1 MIDVSKYCDGMRGGN
16 VKIRAKIEKDNNN
29 RALKI
34 TEIPFGRTTS
44 SLIDSIIK
52 ANEKGKIKIK
62 KIDDN
67 TARDV
72 EILIQL
78 APGVSSDKTIDA
90 LYAFTDCELSISP
103 NSCVIEE
110 EKPRFMPI
118 SDILRQSAD
127 DTVALLKLE
136 LEIRLKELLEDLH
149 YVSLERIF
157 IEERI
162 YKEKQF
168 EESETMELVIAHVHR
183 RLQPFLPELYREVTD
198 DDVKKLLEIKMK
210 RILKFSSE
218 EADHYIRSLNE
229 EIAVVKHNIEHII
242 PYSIAYYE
250 RIKAKYGKGRERKTE
265 IRNFENI
272 EAAKVVIANEKLYIN
287 REEGFIGTALKKDE
301 FICECSDMDDVIVFK
316 KDGTYYVTKVADKI
330 FVGKDVQYVNVFK
343 KKEKDMDIHV
353 VCEEEHCSCED
364 GVLKSALKHTL
375 KIFVYILLITFILT
389 LVIEMIGEDHL
400 AVVFQNIP
408 VVGEMIAALVGLIPN
423 CASSVVITELY
434 LSGIIGAGAM
444 MSGLLVNA
452 GVGLLVLFRLNRN
465 WKQNA
470 GIMAALYGFGVVWGV
485 IIELL
490 GIVF

>member
-1 MIDVSKYCDGMRGGN
+1 MLDVLLDTVLDSVRLLPFLFLTYLFMETLEHHTGSKLSRKIQFAGKWGPVWGGLLG
-16 VKIRAKIEKDNNN
+16 V
-29 RALKI
+29 
-34 TEIPFGRTTS
+34 IPQCGFSAAAS
-44 SLIDSIIK
+44 SLFAGRVITVGTLVAIYLSTSDEMLPIFISEAVAPATIIK
-52 ANEKGKIKIK
+52 
-62 KIDDN
+62 
-67 TARDV
+67 
-72 EILIQL
+72 IL
-78 APGVSSDKTIDA
+78 
-90 LYAFTDCELSISP
+90 
-103 NSCVIEE
+103 
-110 EKPRFMPI
+110 
-118 SDILRQSAD
+118 
-127 DTVALLKLE
+127 
-136 LEIRLKELLEDLH
+136 
-149 YVSLERIF
+149 
-157 IEERI
+157 
-162 YKEKQF
+162 
-168 EESETMELVIAHVHR
+168 
-183 RLQPFLPELYREVTD
+183 
-198 DDVKKLLEIKMK
+198 
-210 RILKFSSE
+210 
-218 EADHYIRSLNE
+218 
-229 EIAVVKHNIEHII
+229 
-242 PYSIAYYE
+242 
-250 RIKAKYGKGRERKTE
+250 
-265 IRNFENI
+265 
-272 EAAKVVIANEKLYIN
+272 AAKVCIAIIS
-287 REEGFIGTALKKDE
+287 GFLAEL
-301 FICECSDMDDVIVFK
+301 V
-316 KDGTYYVTKVADKI
+316 
-330 FVGKDVQYVNVFK
+330 YVNVFK

>member
-1 MIDVSKYCDGMRGGN
+1 MIHILEHTLSHTIEDS
-16 VKIRAKIEKDNNN
+16 VK
-29 RALKI
+29 LL
-34 TEIPFGRTTS
+34 PFLFLTY
-44 SLIDSIIK
+44 L
-52 ANEKGKIKIK
+52 
-62 KIDDN
+62 
-67 TARDV
+67 
-72 EILIQL
+72 
-78 APGVSSDKTIDA
+78 
-90 LYAFTDCELSISP
+90 
-103 NSCVIEE
+103 
-110 EKPRFMPI
+110 FM
-118 SDILRQSAD
+118 
-127 DTVALLKLE
+127 
-136 LEIRLKELLEDLH
+136 ELLEHTTGGKVQNKIKNAGKVGPLWGGLLGIMPQCGFSAAAS
-149 YVSLERIF
+149 SLYAGRVITVGTLLAVFLSTSDEMLPIF
-157 IEERI
+157 IS
-162 YKEKQF
+162 
-168 EESETMELVIAHVHR
+168 ESVALATIIKILGAKVCIAIISGFLAELV
-183 RLQPFLPELYREVTD
+183 
-198 DDVKKLLEIKMK
+198 
-210 RILKFSSE
+210 
-218 EADHYIRSLNE
+218 
-229 EIAVVKHNIEHII
+229 
-242 PYSIAYYE
+242 
-250 RIKAKYGKGRERKTE
+250 
-265 IRNFENI
+265 
-272 EAAKVVIANEKLYIN
+272 
-287 REEGFIGTALKKDE
+287 
-301 FICECSDMDDVIVFK
+301 
-316 KDGTYYVTKVADKI
+316 
-330 FVGKDVQYVNVFK
+330 YVNVFK